1 MDANRLSLSVLPVI
15 YVVAYT
21 FLSRFSVESTSHL
34 PGGAQRKGKVSSF
47 FQCLFFGHLRSHPDS
62 RSLFIG
68 VAVRVYLKIKKF
80 ISCCRRRLQ
89 KALVLS
95 CHHVSRPLFQKGFS
109 HTKRKRER
117 EIEVCMPLRSLSQFC
132 RGSKRRSVSKF
143 ACTSRSNWL
152 LVAEK

>member
-109 HTKRKRER
+109 HTTERER
-117 EIEVCMPLRSLSQFC
+117 ERERLKFVCRCALCPS
-132 RGSKRRSVSKF
+132 F
-143 ACTSRSNWL
+143 AAAAKEEAFPNLPAPPAQTGC
-152 LVAEK
+152 